1 MKTPI
6 ALLGRNYFVTKIR
19 YCPSL
24 PWQAREGGRVWW
36 TVRGRFCDPPAL
48 PDYVKNGKIWR
59 VLFFM
64 RHVIN
69 GYFRLEQR
77 AIQRSSSFFLLKLEI
92 PETTAKQTKN
102 KQTKQQQQKLHKL
115 FTYELKTLVS
125 SSWFLS
131 NWPFPTC
138 LTSQWSQH
146 SSKGQSLPFEATR
159 NSVESSNS
167 GKHPPHPFAGHQSYK
182 HQMLLWHWLW
192 LWTLHVPYI
201 WLLES
206 FLHKNRWW
214 LSPHILPCGPPGSRN
229 VSSWLL
235 LASSTAFYCHLL

>member
-1 MKTPI
+1 M
-6 ALLGRNYFVTKIR
+6 VTSGLNKEPHREKLCI
-19 YCPSL
+19 L
-24 PWQAREGGRVWW
+24 P
-36 TVRGRFCDPPAL
+36 T
-48 PDYVKNGKIWR
+48 YSN
-59 VLFFM
+59 
-64 RHVIN
+64 
-69 GYFRLEQR
+69 
-77 AIQRSSSFFLLKLEI
+77 LKSQ
-92 PETTAKQTKN
+92 KQLRN

-146 SSKGQSLPFEATR
+146 CSKGQSLPFEATR

-214 LSPHILPCGPPGSRN
+214 LSPHILPCGPPRLQECILHVVASQFYSFLLPSVVTLSHFSWPSRER
-229 VSSWLL
+229 L
-235 LASSTAFYCHLL
+235 LASSHEDESLGRALWWLRSRNLVGIMNSWFFLL